1 MGTITTFNEATG
13 KYEVRGNDNRV
24 VAQASTFQ
32 EASTASKDYMFGK
45 GNYSVVPQSILTGG
59 GAYATPTG
67 QQVRSTPSTTPATST
82 STNQKVVQVKA
93 TGETNPQYIAMSTE
107 NAYKAGTI
115 TKSEYSSYVQ
125 KGIGEVQV
133 SERAFYATKT
143 NDPYRRMDTFSPPA
157 YATSPVNRYTTKSEP
172 VNQATE
178 VTTRNVNIG
187 VNVATKEIYTTE
199 PLGQNFVDVS
209 TKQGMTRFT
218 VREVKTLPSGYDIYN
233 LTVTD
238 TQPLRPTFYK
248 TDLEKKEFDTK
259 YMPAA
264 NEILSTPYKTIAFT
278 FAGAWVGS
286 TDPLGTNT
294 IMRMGNV
301 AAGFKVLDVMLGAK
315 MTPYSQDVA
324 FREQQIQVATQLKSY
339 DQMFRGNTAAIFSE
353 VAGSGGA
360 MAYTMIGIQAGASAA
375 IKGLATYSQPAAKIA
390 SGSLAVGSVGLAGSQ
405 IYGEYQAGGAQAA
418 GASLTRMALLTPL
431 GIGSYQA
438 GGKAMASFLA
448 GSRQGRPITNYQYF
462 TSKLD
467 VTGDQAGRLPL
478 GRASG
483 VTVGRAGNIMS
494 VDESFTSL
502 RAENQVLTIS
512 STMRNIYV
520 SKAVSYPVRVV
531 GTEGMKLYLEKGMT
545 SRLGGEK
552 VGNVQFMKP
561 TESDINLF
569 LSKSDLAKTLS
580 FTKINDEFQ
589 GNELFK
595 ITGSAFTVPKK
606 GEGFITKLKGLELE
620 GPGTEIFASASGGK
634 SSPRYTSEGGGGGT
648 SAFDSVGA
656 KNAFGDMTR
665 LGGFPKMSY
674 SATAAPLAELNEEF
688 VSEAA
693 VNVKSRGM
701 AIFSRPA
708 LGAELSVGG
717 AARSILGQGEKSLSS
732 LKLSSS
738 AMSATRA
745 ATVISDISAS
755 TTASMTAT
763 SSMSSVASLTAQ
775 MTASMSAQ
783 NILSSQL
790 SLGMGSQGFSFVP
803 PAGFFGGRGSSFRLS
818 SGFDLGLEKGLFG
831 KRKRFSKGILPDK
844 LSILQSEVRFG
855 SATALSMGKAFRL
868 GGKSFFQRVPTREL
882 AGRGRGN
889 KKGRRFF

>member
-13 KYEVRGNDNRV
+13 KYEVRGNDNRI

-67 QQVRSTPSTTPATST
+67 QQVRSSPSTSPATST

-233 LTVTD
+233 LTVTE

-248 TDLEKKEFDTK
+248 TDLAKKEFESIYK
-259 YMPAA
+259 PAA
-264 NEILSTPYKTIAFT
+264 TELLANPVSNVMFQ
-278 FAGAWVGS
+278 FGS
-286 TDPLGTNT
+286 SWFGSQDPLAMKRAIGLGQ
-294 IMRMGNV
+294 MW
-301 AAGFKVLDVMLGAK
+301 AGFK
-315 MTPYSQDVA
+315 SQDQFYSELQTMTA
-324 FREQQIQVATQLKSY
+324 QQMKSY
-339 DQMFRGNTAAIFSE
+339 SLIGRGDMGTLGSE
-353 VAGSGGA
+353 LLGSGGT
-360 MAYTMIGIQAGASAA
+360 MALAAVGFQAGAGMV
-375 IKGLATYSQPAAKIA
+375 IKGLSTYSLSAGRVAGA
-390 SGSLAVGSVGLAGSQ
+390 SLVVGSVGLAGSQ
-405 IYGEYQAGGAQAA
+405 VYSEYQVGGLEGAGVSIG
-418 GASLTRMALLTPL
+418 RMALLTPL
-431 GIGSYQA
+431 AIGSYQA
-438 GGKAMASFLA
+438 GSKAATSFFA

-483 VTVGRAGNIMS
+483 VTVGRTGSIMS

-531 GTEGMKLYLEKGMT
+531 GGEGMKLYLEKGMT
-545 SRLGGEK
+545 SRLSGEK
-552 VGNVQFMKP
+552 VGNIQFMKP
-561 TESDINLF
+561 TESDVNLF
-569 LSKSDLAKTLS
+569 LAKSETAKTLS

-589 GNELFK
+589 GNQLFK
-595 ITGSAFTVPKK
+595 ITGSAFTIPKK

-620 GPGTEIFASASGGK
+620 GPGTELFASASGGK
-634 SSPRYTSEGGGGGT
+634 SSPKYSGGVGGEGSSLSSGEMNKLTG
-648 SAFDSVGA
+648 SV
-656 KNAFGDMTR
+656 FGDMSK

-674 SATAAPLAELNEEF
+674 STTAAPLAELSEEF
-688 VSEAA
+688 SSEASQA
-693 VNVKSRGM
+693 IVKPANRGLAM
-701 AIFSRPA
+701 FSRPA

-717 AARSILGQGEKSLSS
+717 ASRSILGQGEKSLSS

-755 TTASMTAT
+755 TVASMSGT

-790 SLGMGSQGFSFVP
+790 SLGMGSHGLSFMLP
-803 PAGFFGGRGSSFRLS
+803 TGFFGGRGSSFRLS